1 MATDQSDV
9 ADSERPVGPDKVDYG
24 RIGADLARIIPAARL
39 IDDPLRRLA
48 YGTDASFYRL
58 IPQLVI
64 IVESEDEVR
73 HVLTVAARHGA
84 PVTFRAAGTSLSGQA
99 ISDSLLV
106 VLGDGWRDAR
116 PSSDGGVI
124 HLQPGVIGAT
134 ANRMLVKHGRKIG
147 PDPASIGSAKI
158 GGIAANNSS
167 GMCCGTAQNSY
178 QTLAAMRIILAD
190 GAVVDTGDAES
201 CAAFRRSHG
210 ALLEA
215 LAHMGRRVRADAELS
230 GLIRR
235 KFAIKNTTGYALN
248 ALVDFS
254 DPIDI
259 LQHLLIGSEGTLGFI
274 ARISLRTVPDHAHKA
289 SALLLFPDV
298 QAAARAVTALREG
311 PVAAAEIMDRASLRS
326 VESKP
331 GIPPAIADLGETA
344 AALLVEVRAE
354 NPRELDVQ
362 VDAVMAMLAGHA
374 MLSPPRFERDPAI
387 TEAYW
392 KVRKGMFPAVG
403 AMRKA
408 GTTVIIED
416 VAFPIA
422 HLAAATVALQQLFV
436 RHGYDEAIIFGH
448 ALEGNLHFVFTQNFE
463 EPAEIERYRRF
474 MDDVVALVV
483 ARFDGSL
490 KAEHGTGR
498 NMAPFVEVEW
508 GRQAYD
514 LMREIKTLLDPQRLL
529 NPGVILNP
537 DPAAHLKHLKPLPAA
552 DPLVDKC
559 MECGFCEPVCP
570 SHGFTLSPRQRIVGA
585 REIARRQTNGEDS
598 TELEKLYAFAGVDSC
613 AACGLCANACPVGI
627 ETGLLMKQARGQQ
640 RSPAQKRLGAVLA
653 AHFRATLAGA
663 RTGLRLGGIA
673 AFLLGGKRLEALTRM
688 FRRFSGGRTPIAP
701 AALPRAIS
709 GPSDTAPH
717 GMSADVAAGAPDW
730 IYVPSCAART
740 FGPAPGEPDQAS
752 LPETVR
758 TIAGRAGVALGLPS
772 CGADLCCGMPWESK
786 GLIETADQ
794 MADAVLDAI
803 EASGAAHALLDTS
816 PCAFRLRRRAA
827 ATGRAVALVDLAEFL
842 HDEMLPRLEPHP
854 VDDSIMLHITC
865 SSRRMG
871 LESKLAAVASA
882 CARHVVIPERVGCCG
897 FAGDKGFA
905 LPELN
910 DHALR
915 DLPAAIPAGCAQGY
929 STSRTCEIGLSSHAG
944 IAYRS
949 LAYLVE
955 KATRSAK

>member
-1 MATDQSDV
+1 M
-9 ADSERPVGPDKVDYG
+9 
-24 RIGADLARIIPAARL
+24 LAR
-39 IDDPLRRLA
+39 
-48 YGTDASFYRL
+48 Y
-58 IPQLVI
+58 
-64 IVESEDEVR
+64 
-73 HVLTVAARHGA
+73 
-84 PVTFRAAGTSLSGQA
+84 
-99 ISDSLLV
+99 
-106 VLGDGWRDAR
+106 
-116 PSSDGGVI
+116 
-124 HLQPGVIGAT
+124 
-134 ANRMLVKHGRKIG
+134 GRKIG

-178 QTLAAMRIILAD
+178 QTLEAMRIILAD
-190 GAVVDTGDAES
+190 GTLIDTGDEAS
-201 CAAFRRSHG
+201 RAAFRRSHAG
-210 ALLEA
+210 LLAE
-215 LAHMGRRVRADAELS
+215 LAEMGRSVRADAALS
-230 GLIRR
+230 SLISR

-274 ARISLRTVPDHAHKA
+274 AQVSLRTVPDHAHKA

-298 QAAARAVTALREG
+298 EAAARAVMALREG
-311 PVAAAEIMDRASLRS
+311 LVAAAELMDRASLRS
-326 VESKP
+326 VEGKP
-331 GIPPAIADLGETA
+331 GIPPAISGLGDAA

-354 NPRELDVQ
+354 SLVELDIR
-362 VDAVMAMLAGHA
+362 VDAVSALLAGHD
-374 MLSPPRFERDPAI
+374 MLVDPAFERDPAI
-387 TEAYW
+387 TDAYW

-422 HLAAATVALQQLFV
+422 HLAAATVALQQLFA

-463 EPAEIERYRRF
+463 DPAEICRYQQF

-508 GRQAYD
+508 GQRAYG
-514 LMREIKTLLDPQRLL
+514 LMQEIKALLDPKGLL

-537 DPAAHLKHLKPLPAA
+537 DPEAHLKHLKPLPAA

-559 MECGFCEPVCP
+559 MECGFCEPTCP

-585 REIARRQTNGEDS
+585 REIARRQEAGEDS
-598 TELEKLYAFAGVDSC
+598 SELEKLYAFAGVDSC

-627 ETGLLMKQARGQQ
+627 ETGLLMKQARGEGRGPSARRMGQ
-640 RSPAQKRLGAVLA
+640 AVA
-653 AHFRATLAGA
+653 DHFPATLAMTRVGLGVGSVAA
-663 RTGLRLGGIA
+663 RIIGPE
-673 AFLLGGKRLEALTRM
+673 RLEAQSRTL
-688 FRRFSGGRTPIAP
+688 RRLSGERLPIVP
-701 AALPRAIS
+701 AALPRPANVAVQAE
-709 GPSDTAPH
+709 AP
-717 GMSADVAAGAPDW
+717 GADW
-730 IYVPSCAART
+730 LYLPSCVARS
-740 FGPAPGEPDQAS
+740 FGPAIGDDEQRS
-752 LPETVR
+752 LPDVVHEV
-758 TIAGRAGVALGLPS
+758 ADRAGVTLAAAT
-772 CGADLCCGMPWESK
+772 CGRSMCCGMPWESK
-786 GLIETADQ
+786 GLLDTANQ
-794 MADAVLDAI
+794 MADEMLDAI
-803 EASGAAHALLDTS
+803 EAGGSGRALLDTS

-827 ATGRAVALVDLAEFL
+827 ATGREARILDLAEFL
-842 HDEMLPRLEPHP
+842 HDEVLPALSLTPINED
-854 VDDSIMLHITC
+854 VMLHITC

-871 LESKLAAVASA
+871 LEGKLAAVARA
-882 CARHVVIPERVGCCG
+882 CARTVVIPENVGCCG
-897 FAGDKGFA
+897 FAGDKGFT

-915 DLPAAIPAGCAQGY
+915 DLPAAIPQGCDQGY
-929 STSRTCEIGLSSHAG
+929 STSRTCEIGLASHAG
-944 IAYRS
+944 ITYRS

-955 KATRSAK
+955 KATRFAK